1 MDNLIFKYATMNSG
15 KTMDLIIRA
24 YNYKETNNK
33 IIVMKPKIDTKGE
46 NTIVSRTGLIRDV
59 DILIDKDDS
68 IINILE
74 HKLTDIKAILIDEA
88 QFLSKSQVD
97 ELQII
102 AHTLNIDIICYGLRN
117 DFLMNSFEGSK
128 RLLEI
133 ADILEEQAS
142 LCKCGDKARFVGRKV
157 NGEFVLDGD
166 VVVIDGTENV
176 EYVPMCATCYLKDV
190 KKIDLG
196 KIKKKV
202 R

>member
-74 HKLTDIKAILIDEA
+74 HKLTDIKAILI
-88 QFLSKSQVD
+88 
-97 ELQII
+97 
-102 AHTLNIDIICYGLRN
+102 
-117 DFLMNSFEGSK
+117 
-128 RLLEI
+128 
-133 ADILEEQAS
+133 
-142 LCKCGDKARFVGRKV
+142 
-157 NGEFVLDGD
+157 
-166 VVVIDGTENV
+166 
-176 EYVPMCATCYLKDV
+176 
-190 KKIDLG
+190 
-196 KIKKKV
+196 
-202 R
+202 